1 MLVSLDLPLIQPAL
15 VVLGEYVSGWGDV
28 ILHAMTPS
36 HFENIPPE
44 VVFPPE
50 LPAARKVV
58 DFLILINIFKFPWLD
73 YSSPEDVPCWA
84 GDQAEPRSL
93 QRIHHTVV
101 GMSWAIYLEAKER
114 VGLQVILSDS
124 L

>member
-1 MLVSLDLPLIQPAL
+1 MLLFTYDFNAPPAARCSWLHNVHMLVSLDLPLIQPAL

-28 ILHAMTPS
+28 IFHAMTPS

-73 YSSPEDVPCWA
+73 YSSPEDVPC
-84 GDQAEPRSL
+84 
-93 QRIHHTVV
+93 
-101 GMSWAIYLEAKER
+101 
-114 VGLQVILSDS
+114 
-124 L
+124 